1 MALIKCIECGKEFS
15 DRALSCPNCGC
26 PTSEIL
32 NAVKELE
39 QKREIVATYKIGSEK
54 ILALTEKQ
62 KKYLLAIKKINEAK
76 DTIKKVAQNYYNEYG
91 NIDKVIDEF
100 PEVISEVVDNAIK
113 MAINTLNSYKIY
125 DYDEEKFYETY
136 YSVIDTT
143 EIMEPLIDKYL
154 QVMNLSD
161 EVEKYHEYVKYV
173 RRNSWSGGGF
183 GVEGAIK
190 GHIQA
195 EMLNVGNVFLHSIR
209 DKSNR
214 EEDRNQIEEIKK
226 ALYMN
231 PDTLECMVT
240 ALNQVTIGVL
250 MSSVNEIVK
259 AGHLEIVSIDEER
272 ADILIGK
279 YEHMDADINEQ
290 RELLVQAFFAN
301 PLDFFIIYD
310 MLLFQ
315 SNNPSVDMG
324 DIVQYAK
331 DFEFYDR
338 CIQLN
343 QEYIRMKNKD
353 EIENIEKAKVA
364 TNEEFSELFQ
374 KCIWLRNQEGY
385 DTKKLINEL
394 ISKRVKYSI
403 SDADKKFIND
413 MMNGYNDIEVEKTV
427 VNGWL
432 ESAVV
437 NNGTEDGVKKVV
449 KQLCIEYSKNC
460 YEWDQDYVYLFD
472 RNVDIRQCEIYQI
485 LERYIKELKKG
496 TIFFVAYQETE
507 LKEIPKLI
515 VIKDDSIIF
524 WQEEKHI
531 FLWKDFIRANITFEK
546 KKNNLY
552 INKELVQTLRDTP
565 FVRFFDK
572 IQGVLKKY
580 FHLGKSPYLVSI
592 DETTKKELAWI
603 DQLYNRSDLS
613 NTRKYFTLIQCNFE
627 SDSAKDMVQKK
638 ENDLINYI
646 TQLKSKTN
654 IPELDIFEDWG
665 TMIVSLVLGL
675 FLLFKSYSWGALLGR
690 FFAIAFL
697 YGAGSKLVE
706 IIKTKNKAEQME
718 EFITYEMNEFYG
730 IFAIVDD
737 HIVLAT
743 NYNR

>member
-100 PEVISEVVDNAIK
+100 PEVIAEVVDNAIK

-161 EVEKYHEYVKYV
+161 EVEKYHDYVKYV

-259 AGHLEIVSIDEER
+259 AGHLEIVSIDEEK

-290 RELLVQAFFAN
+290 QELLVQAFFAN

-343 QEYIRMKNKD
+343 QKYIRMKNKD

-449 KQLCIEYSKNC
+449 KQLCIE
-460 YEWDQDYVYLFD
+460 L
-472 RNVDIRQCEIYQI
+472 
-485 LERYIKELKKG
+485 
-496 TIFFVAYQETE
+496 
-507 LKEIPKLI
+507 
-515 VIKDDSIIF
+515 
-524 WQEEKHI
+524 
-531 FLWKDFIRANITFEK
+531 
-546 KKNNLY
+546 
-552 INKELVQTLRDTP
+552 
-565 FVRFFDK
+565 
-572 IQGVLKKY
+572 
-580 FHLGKSPYLVSI
+580 
-592 DETTKKELAWI
+592 
-603 DQLYNRSDLS
+603 
-613 NTRKYFTLIQCNFE
+613 
-627 SDSAKDMVQKK
+627 
-638 ENDLINYI
+638 
-646 TQLKSKTN
+646 
-654 IPELDIFEDWG
+654 
-665 TMIVSLVLGL
+665 
-675 FLLFKSYSWGALLGR
+675 
-690 FFAIAFL
+690 
-697 YGAGSKLVE
+697 
-706 IIKTKNKAEQME
+706 
-718 EFITYEMNEFYG
+718 
-730 IFAIVDD
+730 
-737 HIVLAT
+737 
-743 NYNR
+743 

>member
-343 QEYIRMKNKD
+343 QE
-353 EIENIEKAKVA
+353 
-364 TNEEFSELFQ
+364 
-374 KCIWLRNQEGY
+374 
-385 DTKKLINEL
+385 
-394 ISKRVKYSI
+394 
-403 SDADKKFIND
+403 
-413 MMNGYNDIEVEKTV
+413 
-427 VNGWL
+427 
-432 ESAVV
+432 
-437 NNGTEDGVKKVV
+437 
-449 KQLCIEYSKNC
+449 
-460 YEWDQDYVYLFD
+460 
-472 RNVDIRQCEIYQI
+472 
-485 LERYIKELKKG
+485 
-496 TIFFVAYQETE
+496 
-507 LKEIPKLI
+507 
-515 VIKDDSIIF
+515 
-524 WQEEKHI
+524 
-531 FLWKDFIRANITFEK
+531 
-546 KKNNLY
+546 
-552 INKELVQTLRDTP
+552 
-565 FVRFFDK
+565 
-572 IQGVLKKY
+572 
-580 FHLGKSPYLVSI
+580 
-592 DETTKKELAWI
+592 
-603 DQLYNRSDLS
+603 
-613 NTRKYFTLIQCNFE
+613 
-627 SDSAKDMVQKK
+627 
-638 ENDLINYI
+638 
-646 TQLKSKTN
+646 
-654 IPELDIFEDWG
+654 
-665 TMIVSLVLGL
+665 
-675 FLLFKSYSWGALLGR
+675 
-690 FFAIAFL
+690 
-697 YGAGSKLVE
+697 
-706 IIKTKNKAEQME
+706 
-718 EFITYEMNEFYG
+718 
-730 IFAIVDD
+730 
-737 HIVLAT
+737 
-743 NYNR
+743 

>member
-100 PEVISEVVDNAIK
+100 PEVIAEVVDNAIK

-161 EVEKYHEYVKYV
+161 EVEKYHDYVKYV

-259 AGHLEIVSIDEER
+259 AGHLEIVSIDEEK

-290 RELLVQAFFAN
+290 Q
-301 PLDFFIIYD
+301 
-310 MLLFQ
+310 
-315 SNNPSVDMG
+315 
-324 DIVQYAK
+324 
-331 DFEFYDR
+331 EFP
-338 CIQLN
+338 
-343 QEYIRMKNKD
+343 
-353 EIENIEKAKVA
+353 A
-364 TNEEFSELFQ
+364 S
-374 KCIWLRNQEGY
+374 
-385 DTKKLINEL
+385 
-394 ISKRVKYSI
+394 
-403 SDADKKFIND
+403 
-413 MMNGYNDIEVEKTV
+413 
-427 VNGWL
+427 
-432 ESAVV
+432 
-437 NNGTEDGVKKVV
+437 
-449 KQLCIEYSKNC
+449 
-460 YEWDQDYVYLFD
+460 
-472 RNVDIRQCEIYQI
+472 
-485 LERYIKELKKG
+485 
-496 TIFFVAYQETE
+496 
-507 LKEIPKLI
+507 
-515 VIKDDSIIF
+515 
-524 WQEEKHI
+524 
-531 FLWKDFIRANITFEK
+531 
-546 KKNNLY
+546 
-552 INKELVQTLRDTP
+552 
-565 FVRFFDK
+565 
-572 IQGVLKKY
+572 
-580 FHLGKSPYLVSI
+580 
-592 DETTKKELAWI
+592 
-603 DQLYNRSDLS
+603 
-613 NTRKYFTLIQCNFE
+613 
-627 SDSAKDMVQKK
+627 
-638 ENDLINYI
+638 
-646 TQLKSKTN
+646 
-654 IPELDIFEDWG
+654 
-665 TMIVSLVLGL
+665 
-675 FLLFKSYSWGALLGR
+675 
-690 FFAIAFL
+690 
-697 YGAGSKLVE
+697 
-706 IIKTKNKAEQME
+706 
-718 EFITYEMNEFYG
+718 
-730 IFAIVDD
+730 
-737 HIVLAT
+737 
-743 NYNR
+743 